1 MKGQHRRVSVALC
14 TYNGADYLA
23 AQLNSVLRQTRPAD
37 EIVIVDDCSTDETVA
52 IIKAYAQKTDA
63 IKFFVNERNLGY
75 IRNFSNAISAT
86 TGDFVALA
94 DQDDVWTEDH
104 IEKLLDN
111 IGDKAVCVGDAQMM
125 DADGQATEKT
135 FREIKRNYY
144 IPDSDVAKTYRIV
157 YNLNPYQG
165 ASMLIDRRWAEKFLP
180 IPDGAGY
187 HDTFFAG
194 CACLT
199 QGLSVIP
206 DIINNYRMHE
216 GQVSKKWE
224 MTVFDE
230 IRHRRHHICYP
241 SKEVLINSVSEHKA
255 MLSPEAVAFID
266 EFKHILDLDKQKKRL
281 QVLKIKNRHYK
292 EIYSCFTYKYITIRS
307 LHFLLAL

>member
-1 MKGQHRRVSVALC
+1 MTSIRVSVALC
-14 TYNGADYLA
+14 TYNGAKYLA
-23 AQLNSVLRQTRPAD
+23 AQLDSILCQTRPAD
-37 EIVIVDDCSTDETVA
+37 EIVIIDDCSSDETVA
-52 IIKAYAQKTDA
+52 VIKAYAQKTDV

-94 DQDDVWTEDH
+94 DQDDVWTKDH
-104 IEKLLDN
+104 IEKLLNN
-111 IGDKAVCVGDAQMM
+111 IGNKAVCVGDAQMM
-125 DADGQATEKT
+125 SADGQAIGKT
-135 FREIKRNYY
+135 FREIKQNFY
-144 IPDSDVAKTYRIV
+144 IPDNDVAKTYRII

-165 ASMLIDRRWAEKFLP
+165 ASMLINRRWAEKFLP
-180 IPDGAGY
+180 IPDGADY
-187 HDTFFAG
+187 HDTFFAC

-199 QGLSVIP
+199 QGLNVIP

-224 MTVFDE
+224 TTVFDE
-230 IRHRRHHICYP
+230 IKHRRHHICYP
-241 SKEVLINSVSEHKA
+241 SKEVLINTVSKYNT

-266 EFKHILDLDKQKKRL
+266 EFKHILALDKQKKRF

-307 LHFLLAL
+307 LHFLLSL